1 MDHRM
6 CYISAMETDVLR
18 EALAEP
24 PTADELAPLP
34 DEEHLRLRRDNET
47 LRAENAR
54 LQAEVIGLRR
64 DLLAAEEDFAERLTQ
79 LLNRSLLQL
88 RELAA
93 SAACGCEN
101 DGAAA
106 AVASTS
112 APVDAPAPDPLPA

>member
-1 MDHRM
+1 
-6 CYISAMETDVLR
+6 METDVLR

-24 PTADELAPLP
+24 ATADELAPLP
-34 DEEHLRLRRDNET
+34 DEEHLRLHRDNEA

-88 RELAA
+88 RELATAAACSCEAHGAAA
-93 SAACGCEN
+93 SAA
-101 DGAAA
+101 A
-106 AVASTS
+106 AST
-112 APVDAPAPDPLPA
+112 PVDAPAPDPLPA